1 MDLRDQLSAR
11 LVKLKADR
19 ENLITS
25 ISNNERVV
33 LQQRAALQ
41 QFEGAIAV
49 LEEAVAPQ
57 KEEKK
62 PEKPAKTGK

>member
-1 MDLRDQLSAR
+1 MDLRDQLSVR
-11 LVKLKADR
+11 LVQLKADR
-19 ENLITS
+19 ENLIAS
-25 ISNNERVV
+25 ISTNERVV

-41 QFEGAIAV
+41 QFEGAIVV
-49 LEEAVAPQ
+49 LEEALAPQ